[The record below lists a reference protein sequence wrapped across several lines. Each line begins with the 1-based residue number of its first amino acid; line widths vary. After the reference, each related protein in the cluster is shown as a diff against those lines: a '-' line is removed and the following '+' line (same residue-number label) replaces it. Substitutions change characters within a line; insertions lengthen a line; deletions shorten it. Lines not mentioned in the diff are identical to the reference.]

1 MRLRS
6 TGTHFFLLL
15 PIFVLAGLIA
25 CACFSIAAQEALP
38 VFQQRKL
45 SQPQTSL
52 LQVPTLSWSVV
63 IPGLELGIA
72 EIPESRAKET
82 GSVFVFLRIDPVTY
96 PFSLHMA
103 SETGAS
109 YSLVDW
115 SLREN
120 LRAGINA
127 SMYLPDNITSTGYM
141 RRGDVTNNARIGGKL
156 GAFFVAG
163 RRVETAEPADII
175 EKDSNHWRTL
185 LDYYDIVVQNYRL
198 ISSEGKVL
206 WSGGGPENSIA
217 AIAKDA
223 RGRIIFTLCQEP
235 LTAERFA
242 LYLKSFPLAL
252 KTVMYVE
259 GGAQAGLFLRL
270 DNESNTLGNRA
281 ANLPGAVAIPLPD
294 GILHVWKGRQNL
306 LKMRGNPNAILPN
319 ILGISR

>member
-1 MRLRS
+1 MA
-6 TGTHFFLLL
+6 FA
-15 PIFVLAGLIA
+15 LAGLFVYA
-25 CACFSIAAQEALP
+25 SLSFAAEEPLP
-38 VFQQRKL
+38 VFQQQKPS
-45 SQPQTSL
+45 SQQAAL
-52 LQVPTLSWSVV
+52 LQVPSLSWSVLL
-63 IPGLELGIA
+63 PGLELGIA
-72 EIPESRAKET
+72 ELPESRSRET
-82 GSVFVFLRIDPVTY
+82 GSVFVFLRIDPAKY

-103 SETGAS
+103 SEAGAS

-141 RRGDVTNNARIGGKL
+141 RKGDVVNNARIGGKL

-163 RRVETAEPADII
+163 SRNETVKAADII
-175 EKDSNHWRTL
+175 ERESEYWRSL
-185 LDYYDIVVQNYRL
+185 LDDYDIVVQNYRL
-198 ISSEGKVL
+198 ISSAGKVL
-206 WSGGGPENSIA
+206 WSSGGPENSIA
-217 AIAKDA
+217 AIAKDV

-270 DNESNTLGNRA
+270 DNVEGTPGNGQVA
-281 ANLPGAVAIPLPD
+281 LPGATAIPLSD
-294 GILHVWKGRQNL
+294 GVIHIWKGRQNL
-306 LKMRGNPNAILPN
+306 LKMRGNPHAILPN
-319 ILGISR
+319 ILGVPR